1 MFSIAMNDPMMA
13 ARTALLGAV
22 LARLGSSVAR
32 SDPACEIGSAESE
45 AEGMGFDMARPSGER
60 IRYFGCG
67 CRLAGASLR
76 LGLDGRNHR
85 HARTQFDWRVVVTLK
100 RDLDRYALHHLGEVA
115 GGVVRRQQREFLAA
129 GGRDAVDMAVH
140 HLAGEHVDG
149 DVDC

>member
-1 MFSIAMNDPMMA
+1 MNEPIMA
-13 ARTALLGAV
+13 ARTAIQVAV

-32 SDPACEIGSAESE
+32 SDPACEIGSADIE

-85 HARTQFDWRVVVTLK
+85 HARTHFDWRVLFTLK

-115 GGVVRRQQREFLAA
+115 RAVVQRQQREFLAA
-129 GGRDAVDMAVH
+129 GGRY
-140 HLAGEHVDG
+140 AGVRSGH
-149 DVDC
+149 